1 MDYRRFLDTGRA
13 EGWIRDT
20 NIMDNVFINGSN
32 QACAKYD
39 IRIDKLHYNPQNGRI
54 ATFISRYRAEH
65 GELPAAGEELDDL
78 IEKMIE
84 AASPQRLKTTRL
96 DIKAKGQQETAVVLS
111 DGTVIDGN
119 RRFTCLRQLSREEGQ
134 PRFMRCFVFPDTFD
148 RKAIKALELDIQMG
162 RDEKEN
168 YDEITRLVDIDECV
182 NVDKLMTAEE
192 YARHANLKPNE
203 MKVKLAQVEILKEY
217 LAFLGMPC
225 AFHVAQDQK
234 IFGALESLTSRLKKC
249 KDPDQAEDVKH
260 CTYTYLALQSQGDR
274 ARDIRKYCD
283 HLMED
288 EDFMEEQLDVTER
301 FLEKIESLPADAP
314 STTEFFRDRIATD
327 PELKEEQNASVAKA
341 DLKKG
346 NREIKNGQVRALADA
361 LSHIQKVDAALI
373 PKLTEE
379 QRLSMRDYLD
389 ELQAE
394 MGRVTDA
401 LDRAG
406 E

>member
-1 MDYRRFLDTGRA
+1 
-13 EGWIRDT
+13 
-20 NIMDNVFINGSN
+20 
-32 QACAKYD
+32 
-39 IRIDKLHYNPQNGRI
+39 
-54 ATFISRYRAEH
+54 
-65 GELPAAGEELDDL
+65 
-78 IEKMIE
+78 
-84 AASPQRLKTTRL
+84 
-96 DIKAKGQQETAVVLS
+96 
-111 DGTVIDGN
+111 
-119 RRFTCLRQLSREEGQ
+119 
-134 PRFMRCFVFPDTFD
+134 
-148 RKAIKALELDIQMG
+148 
-162 RDEKEN
+162 
-168 YDEITRLVDIDECV
+168 
-182 NVDKLMTAEE
+182 
-192 YARHANLKPNE
+192 
-203 MKVKLAQVEILKEY
+203 
-217 LAFLGMPC
+217 
-225 AFHVAQDQK
+225 
-234 IFGALESLTSRLKKC
+234 
-249 KDPDQAEDVKH
+249 
-260 CTYTYLALQSQGDR
+260 
-274 ARDIRKYCD
+274 
-283 HLMED
+283 MED